1 MMRALI
7 WYCLTLLLALPLQ
20 AADELDT
27 LIQEGKLTIASQL
40 PGQGMLVP
48 GQRAQLILEIATS
61 TWFTSGTKIRI
72 PEVPGLV
79 ILQTEQFASNASEAR
94 AGQTWVVQRW
104 SLDVYPQRPGRFTL
118 PPIALSIEVN
128 AGDQGNVSGQAFS
141 PALDFIVGL
150 PQALEQVDFW
160 VAAPRFSVEQHL
172 DKSTDQLHPGDAF
185 ERRIEFVAD
194 DVQAMMLPEVSVE
207 RQPGLAAYPAPAV
220 LENSNNR
227 GQATG
232 SRVQTFSY
240 VAEQSGSY
248 LLPGQDFFWWDT
260 GAEELRVLSIEPVE
274 VLVTGDATSAADSN
288 RDSLNRRETLTLI
301 LAALVIAL
309 LLWLLKRYR
318 PWQALPLVL
327 EPAQKLWGRLQ
338 DLRKPALAQRLN
350 PDNSAGD

>member
-1 MMRALI
+1 MIRALI
-7 WYCLTLLLALPLQ
+7 WYSLTLLLALPLQ

-27 LIQEGKLTIASQL
+27 LLQEGKLTIASEL
-40 PGQGMLVP
+40 AGQGMLVP

-61 TWFTSGTKIRI
+61 TWFTSGTRIRI

-79 ILQTEQFASNASEAR
+79 ILQTEQFASNASESR

-104 SLDVYPQRPGRFTL
+104 SLDVYPQRPGSFTL
-118 PPIALSIEVN
+118 PPIALSIEVS
-128 AGDQGNVSGQAFS
+128 AGDQGNVRGQAFS
-141 PALDFIVGL
+141 PALDFTVDL
-150 PQALEQVDFW
+150 PPALEQAGFW
-160 VAAPRFSVEQHL
+160 VAAPRFSVEQRL
-172 DKSTDQLHPGDAF
+172 DKRTDQLRPGDAF
-185 ERRIEFVAD
+185 ERRIEFIAD

-207 RQPGLAAYPAPAV
+207 RQAGLAAYPAPAL

-227 GQATG
+227 GQASG
-232 SRVQTFSY
+232 SRVQIISY

-260 GAEELRVLSIEPVE
+260 SAEELRVLSIEPVE
-274 VLVTGDATSAADSN
+274 VLVTGDAISKADSN

-309 LLWLLKRYR
+309 LFWLLQRYR

-327 EPAQKLWGRLQ
+327 APAQTLWGRLQ
-338 DLRKPALAQRLN
+338 KLRKPALAQKLN
-350 PDNSAGD
+350 PDSSAGD